1 MFCLTAS
8 PAYGIY
14 EIETL
19 DPNIKTV
26 PASVF
31 LASLFTLQEGQE
43 IQSIVSAAE
52 KEEIEKEYTI
62 ERF

>member
-8 PAYGIY
+8 TAYGIA

-19 DPNIKTV
+19 ADDVKTV
-26 PASVF
+26 SASVF

-43 IQSIVSAAE
+43 IQAIVTAAD
-52 KEEIEKEYTI
+52 KAEIEKEYTI
-62 ERF
+62 F

>member
-1 MFCLTAS
+1 MFILTAS
-8 PAYGIY
+8 TEYGIC

-19 DPNIKTV
+19 DPEVKTV
-26 PASVF
+26 TASVF

-43 IQSIVSAAE
+43 IQAVVTAE
-52 KEEIEKEYTI
+52 EKAEIEKEYTI

>member
-8 PAYGIY
+8 PAYGIV

-19 DPNIKTV
+19 DPEVKTV

-31 LASLFTLQEGQE
+31 IASLFTLQEGEE
-43 IQSIVSAAE
+43 IQAIVTAE
-52 KEEIEKEYTI
+52 EKTEIEKEYTI
-62 ERF
+62 TK